1 MAKIIVIGGTG
12 LIGSKVVAKL
22 TEHGHEAIAASPN
35 SGVNTVTGEGLK
47 EVLEGADVVVDVSNS
62 PSFEPDAVMEFFTTS
77 TGNLIAAEREAGVGH
92 HVALTVVGTNRPHDI
107 SYFHAKAAQEQL
119 IRESGIPYSLVHATQ
134 FFEFI
139 GGIAAVS
146 GKNEAIHLSPGLMQ
160 PIAAEDVATAVAR
173 TAAGA
178 PLNADIEIAGPEV
191 MGLDEL
197 VRRGLAFRGDPRE
210 VVTDPEAPYFGARID
225 ERTLMPVDGVQVFET
240 TLDEWLPAN
249 PPRA

>member
-1 MAKIIVIGGTG
+1 MAKVVVIGGSG

-22 TEHGHEAIAASPN
+22 TEHGHEAVPASPN
-35 SGVNTVTGEGLK
+35 SGVNTITGEGLAD
-47 EVLEGADVVVDVSNS
+47 VLQGADVVVDVSNS
-62 PSFEPDAVMEFFTTS
+62 PSFAPDDVMQFFTTS
-77 TGNLIAAEREAGVGH
+77 TNNLVAASREAGVGH
-92 HVALTVVGTNRPHDI
+92 YVALTIVGTDRPNDI
-107 SYFHAKAAQEQL
+107 DYFAAKTAQEKL

-146 GKNEAIHLSPGLMQ
+146 GKDDGIHLPNNLMQ

-173 TAAGA
+173 TAAGG

-210 VVTDPEAPYFGARID
+210 VVTDPEAPYFGARMH
-225 ERTLMPVDGVQVFET
+225 ERTLMPVEGVQVFGT

-249 PPRA
+249 PPRD

>member
-1 MAKIIVIGGTG
+1 MARIVVIGGTG

-22 TEHGHEAIAASPN
+22 TDHGHEAIAASPN
-35 SGVNTVTGEGLK
+35 SGVNAVTGEGLA
-47 EVLEGADVVVDVSNS
+47 EALRGADVVVDVSNS
-62 PSFEPDAVMEFFTTS
+62 PSFEPAAVMEFFTTS

-92 HVALTVVGTNRPHDI
+92 HVALTVVGTDRPQEI
-107 SYFHAKAAQEQL
+107 AYFHAKAAQEKL
-119 IRESGIPYSLVHATQ
+119 IRESGIPYSIVHATQ

-139 GGIAAVS
+139 GGIAATS
-146 GKNEAIHLSPGLMQ
+146 GDDEVRLPPALMQ

-173 TAAGA
+173 TAAGS

-197 VRRGLAFRGDPRE
+197 VRRGLAFRGDART
-210 VVTDPEAPYFGARID
+210 VVTDPDAPYFGARMQ
-225 ERTLMPVDGVQVFET
+225 ERTLMPVDGVEVFAT

-249 PPRA
+249 PPRS